1 MMDQPFEV
9 TLLECIERVPGL
21 AGQAIQNRKERTAPV
36 LAAIAARP
44 RPIREIQLVG
54 SGTSNTAAFTAKY
67 FMERS
72 SGLPVR
78 TILPNEYLHG
88 LRVRDKDAL
97 VVAISQTGTS
107 IMTRKCVDLAR
118 EAGCLTVAMCEA
130 AGRDFV
136 DAADAFLDMGCGHE
150 EHPTRTIGFSLTVL
164 TLMLLGLELGL
175 ASGRLGRGEYDGFVR
190 QADRLPTAIT
200 QVTAD
205 AMGWL
210 DRSRWQMLRSDAIIF
225 TGVNSLYGV
234 AMEASTKVWELPKLA
249 SFGYDLD
256 EVMHGPNY
264 GLNSRH
270 CVIVL
275 DDGRADPG
283 RAQAL
288 ARYMKKEFGNGL
300 MVGPNVLDG
309 SDLKVDPGCGPF
321 DCLAYAAA
329 VQIQSYRLA
338 QDCGRDLLAPH
349 DNHVMNSYFVSHSD
363 YK

>member
-21 AGQAIQNRKERTAPV
+21 AAQAVQHRKEWAAPILSAV
-36 LAAIAARP
+36 AGRP

-67 FMERS
+67 FMERA

-88 LRVRDKDAL
+88 LRVRDEDAL
-97 VVAISQTGTS
+97 VIAISQTGTS

-118 EAGCLTVAMCEA
+118 GAGALTVAMCEA
-130 AGRDFV
+130 ADRDFV
-136 DAADAFLDMGCGHE
+136 RAADAFLDMGCAHE

-175 ASGRLGRGEYDGFVR
+175 ASGRLGREEYDGYAA
-190 QADRLPTAIT
+190 QADRLPAAIT
-200 QVTAD
+200 QATAD
-205 AMGWL
+205 ATDWL

-256 EVMHGPNY
+256 EAMHGPNY
-264 GLNSRH
+264 GFNSRH

-275 DDGRADPG
+275 DDGRIDSD
-283 RAQAL
+283 RALAL

-300 MVGPNVLDG
+300 VVGPNVLDG
-309 SDLKVDPGCGPF
+309 HDLRLEPDCGPF
-321 DCLAYAAA
+321 GCLAYAAA
-329 VQIQSYRLA
+329 IQIQSCRLA

-349 DNHVMNSYFVSHSD
+349 DNHVMNSYFISHSD

>member
-1 MMDQPFEV
+1 MDQPFEV

-21 AGQAIQNRKERTAPV
+21 AGQAIQHRKDRAAPV
-36 LAAIAARP
+36 LSAIAARP

-67 FMERS
+67 FMEQA

-88 LRVRDKDAL
+88 LRVRDEDAL

-107 IMTRKCVDLAR
+107 IMTRKCVDLAC
-118 EAGCLTVAMCEA
+118 EAGALTVAMCEA
-130 AGRDFV
+130 ADRDFV
-136 DAADAFLDMGCGHE
+136 RAADVFLDMGCGHE

-164 TLMLLGLELGL
+164 SLMLLGLELGL
-175 ASGRLGRGEYDGFVR
+175 SSGRLGREEYDGYAA
-190 QADRLPTAIT
+190 QADKLPAAIA

-210 DRSRWQMLRSDAIIF
+210 DRSRWQMLRSDAIVFAGI
-225 TGVNSLYGV
+225 NSLYGI

-256 EVMHGPNY
+256 EIMHGPNY

-275 DDGRADPG
+275 DDGALDSDR
-283 RAQAL
+283 AL
-288 ARYMKKEFGNGL
+288 ALAQYMKKEFGNGL
-300 MVGPNVLDG
+300 VAGPHVLDDN
-309 SDLKVDPGCGPF
+309 DLKVDPGCGPF

-329 VQIQSYRLA
+329 VQILSFRLA